1 MSGTRFSLEC
11 QPNLPKSLSRLNEM
25 ANNILYSWDRGIR
38 GLFFRLDPEL
48 WEACGHN
55 PKVFLRQVSQKKIE
69 RAASDIVYIENY
81 RRVLSFYDTYM
92 QEPRAKDFNGF
103 LRADKDL
110 VAYSC
115 AEFGFHESF
124 PIYSGGLGILAGDH
138 CKAASD
144 LGVPFVGI
152 GILYRQGY
160 FRQQIDAEG
169 NQIAVHTQS
178 QFSDLPIESAR
189 DELGNEVFVKIEL
202 PGRDVHLK
210 VWVAKV
216 GHILLYLLDSDLPD
230 NSNEDRKIT
239 YQLYG
244 GGHEM
249 RLQQEMVLGIGG
261 IRAKKELGLRPT
273 VWHINEGHSA
283 FQIIERCRELIEK
296 HQLEFH
302 TALEVAASCTVFTTH
317 TPVPAGHDVFDHE
330 LMRYYF
336 SDYVKKLNISMDE
349 FLALGKSGLSSHGF
363 NMTAFAL
370 RGSRF
375 HNGVSRIHGEE
386 ASRMESYIWPQIPP
400 IENPMR
406 YVTNGVHVLTFLAH
420 EWVNRFDL
428 LFGGGWRSELSNR
441 DYWERIDTIS
451 SHSFWSVKQTL
462 KSTMLEAVAI
472 RVRNQLR
479 RNGEAESKIK
489 RLTEYLNPQK
499 PDVFTIGFAR
509 RFATY
514 KRATL
519 ILSDPERLARLVNN
533 PDRPVVLIFAGK
545 AHPSD
550 QPGQDLIR
558 TLHHYSRDPRFE
570 GKIILVEDFDMA
582 LARKLVS
589 GVDLWLNNPEYPKEA
604 SGTSGEKAGMNG
616 VLNLSVL
623 DGWWGEGFEEG
634 NGWAIT
640 PHDSKYS
647 AEFRNREESKEM
659 LDLLEQEIIPL
670 YYDYN
675 CDGHGYSAE
684 WVQRCK
690 NSMKTILPRFNS
702 QRMMMDYV
710 RDFYAPA
717 TKQYQVF
724 KQDDFQSGRVLSVWK
739 KTIYQHWHNVSIR
752 MVSEPVNSLIPR
764 ESLQLDVAI
773 KLGQLSPGDVVAD
786 CLIGREGGD
795 GEFVKSNCHSFQYVG
810 TYGEEESLFRLDAE
824 IDGSGLLSYMIRVFP
839 HHELQSQ
846 RFEVGYMLWL

>member
-1 MSGTRFSLEC
+1 MPGTRFVLEC
-11 QPNLPKSLSRLNEM
+11 QPNLPASLNRLNEL

-38 GLFFRLDPEL
+38 GLFFRLDARL
-48 WEACGHN
+48 WESTGHN
-55 PKVFLRQVSQKKIE
+55 PKVFLRQVSQEKLE
-69 RAASDIVYIENY
+69 RASKDNVYIENY
-81 RRVLSFYDTYM
+81 RRVLSSFDTYM
-92 QEPRAKDFNGF
+92 QESRGNELLDYLNPET
-103 LRADKDL
+103 DL

-144 LGVPFVGI
+144 LGVPFVAI

-160 FRQQIDAEG
+160 FRQQIDGDG
-169 NQIAVHTQS
+169 NQVAVYNQS
-178 QFSDLPIESAR
+178 RFSDLPVESAI
-189 DELGNEVFVKIEL
+189 DAIGNDVFVKIEL
-202 PGRDVHLK
+202 PGRDVQLK
-210 VWVAKV
+210 VWMAKV
-216 GHILLYLLDSDLPD
+216 GHIKLYLLDSDLSENSPD
-230 NSNEDRKIT
+230 DRKIT

-244 GGHEM
+244 GGNEM
-249 RLQQEMVLGIGG
+249 RLQQEIVLGIGG
-261 IRAKKELGLRPT
+261 IRAKKALGIKPT

-283 FQIIERCRELIEK
+283 FQIIERCRELIDK

-302 TALEVAASCTVFTTH
+302 TALEIAASCTVFTTH

-330 LMRYYF
+330 MIRYYF
-336 SDYVKKLNISMDE
+336 SDYVKQLNITMDE
-349 FLALGKSGLSSHGF
+349 FLSLGKNGQSINGF

-400 IENPMR
+400 NENPMR

-428 LFGGGWRSELSNR
+428 LFGGGWRSEVSNR
-441 DYWERIDTIS
+441 EYWDRIDTIS
-451 SHSFWSVKQTL
+451 SHSFWSVRQTL

-472 RVRNQLR
+472 KLRNQLR
-479 RNGEAESKIK
+479 RNGEGESKIK

-519 ILSDPERLARLVNN
+519 ILSDPERLSRLVNN
-533 PDRPVVLIFAGK
+533 SLMPVVLIFAGK
-545 AHPSD
+545 AHPND

-570 GKIILVEDFDMA
+570 GKIVLVEDFDMA

-640 PHDSKYS
+640 PHDSKFS
-647 AEFRNREESKEM
+647 SEFRNAEESKEM

-670 YYDYN
+670 YYDR
-675 CDGHGYSAE
+675 DGHGYSVE

-702 QRMMMDYV
+702 QRMVMDYV
-710 RDFYAPA
+710 RDFYSPA
-717 TKQYQVF
+717 ANQY
-724 KQDDFQSGRVLSVWK
+724 KTLKTDDFQAATILSLWK
-739 KTIYQHWHNVSIR
+739 NTIHHHWNNVSIK
-752 MVSEPVNSLIPR
+752 MVSKPVHCLMTGDR
-764 ESLQLDVAI
+764 LQLDIAI
-773 KLGQLSPGDVVAD
+773 KLGQLSPSDILVD
-786 CLIGREGGD
+786 CLIERDADANDFE
-795 GEFVKSNCHSFQYVG
+795 KLSCHSFEYVG
-810 TYGEEESLFRLDAE
+810 TYGEDEALYRLDAE
-824 IDGSGLLSYMIRVFP
+824 IKGSGLLNYMIRAFP
-839 HHELQSQ
+839 YHELQSQ
-846 RFEVGYMLWL
+846 RFEMGYMLWL

>member
-1 MSGTRFSLEC
+1 MTGTRFVLEC
-11 QPNLPKSLSRLNEM
+11 QPNLPKSLSRLNEL
-25 ANNILYSWDRGIR
+25 ANNMLYSWDRGIR
-38 GLFFRLDPEL
+38 GLFFRLDSEL
-48 WEACGHN
+48 WESCGHN
-55 PKVFLRQVSQKKIE
+55 PKVFLRQVSQEKIE
-69 RAASDIVYIENY
+69 RAAKDNVYIENY
-81 RRVLSFYDTYM
+81 RRVLSSFDTYM
-92 QEPRAKDFNGF
+92 QESRNKEIHGLLNPET
-103 LRADKDL
+103 DL

-144 LGVPFVGI
+144 LGVPFVAL

-160 FRQQIDAEG
+160 FRQQIDGDG
-169 NQIAVHTQS
+169 NQVAVYSQS
-178 QFSDLPIESAR
+178 RFSDLPVESAV
-189 DELGNEVFVKIEL
+189 DELGNEIFVKIEL
-202 PGRDVHLK
+202 PGREVNLK
-210 VWVAKV
+210 VWVAKF
-216 GHILLYLLDSDLPD
+216 GHNHLYLLDSDLSE
-230 NSNEDRKIT
+230 NSTEDRKIT

-249 RLQQEMVLGIGG
+249 RLQQEIVLGIGG
-261 IRAKKELGLRPT
+261 IRAKKALGLKPT

-283 FQIIERCRELIEK
+283 FQIIERCRELIDT
-296 HQLEFH
+296 HGLEFH

-317 TPVPAGHDVFDHE
+317 TPVPAGHDVFDHD
-330 LMRYYF
+330 LIRYYF
-336 SDYVKKLNISMDE
+336 SAYVKKLNITMDE
-349 FLALGKSGLSSHGF
+349 FLALGKNGQSINGF

-400 IENPMR
+400 NENPMR

-428 LFGGGWRSELSNR
+428 LFGGGWRSEVSNR

-451 SHSFWSVKQTL
+451 SHSFWSVRQTL

-472 RVRNQLR
+472 RLKNQLR
-479 RNGEAESKIK
+479 RNGEGESKIK
-489 RLTEYLNPQK
+489 RLTEFLNPQK
-499 PDVFTIGFAR
+499 PDFFTIGFAR

-519 ILSDPERLARLVNN
+519 ILSDPERLDRLLNN
-533 PDRPVVLIFAGK
+533 PEMPVVLIFAGK
-545 AHPSD
+545 AHPND

-570 GKIILVEDFDMA
+570 GKIVLVEDFDMA
-582 LARKLVS
+582 LSRKLVS

-647 AEFRNREESKEM
+647 TEFRNREESKEM

-670 YYDYN
+670 YYDR
-675 CDGHGYSAE
+675 DGHGYSAE

-702 QRMMMDYV
+702 QRMVMDYV
-710 RDFYAPA
+710 RDFYSPA
-717 TKQYQVF
+717 SKQH
-724 KQDDFQSGRVLSVWK
+724 KALKADDFQPATILSLWK
-739 KTIYQHWHNVSIR
+739 NTIHHHWHNVSIR
-752 MVSEPVNSLIPR
+752 MLTNPVNSLMTGER
-764 ESLQLDVAI
+764 LQLDIAI
-773 KLGQLSPGDVVAD
+773 KLGQLSPSDVLAD
-786 CLIGREGGD
+786 CLIERGSGS
-795 GEFVKSNCHSFQYVG
+795 GEFHKVSCHSFVYVG
-810 TYGEEESLFRLDAE
+810 TYGEDETLYRLDAE
-824 IDGSGLLSYMIRVFP
+824 IEGSGLLSYMIRAFP
-839 HHELQSQ
+839 FHELQSQ
-846 RFEVGYMLWL
+846 RFEMGYMLWL

>member
-1 MSGTRFSLEC
+1 M
-11 QPNLPKSLSRLNEM
+11 
-25 ANNILYSWDRGIR
+25 LYSWDRGIR

-48 WEACGHN
+48 WETCDHN

-69 RAASDIVYIENY
+69 RAAADNVYIENY
-81 RRVLSFYDTYM
+81 RRVLSSFDTYM
-92 QEPRAKDFNGF
+92 QEPHTKNFNGF
-103 LRADKDL
+103 LSADRDL

-144 LGVPFVGI
+144 LGVPFVAI

-160 FRQQIDAEG
+160 FRQQIDGDG
-169 NQIAVHTQS
+169 NQIAVYTQS
-178 QFSDLPIESAR
+178 RFSDFPIESAK
-189 DELGNEVFVKIEL
+189 DEFANEIVVKIEL
-202 PGRDVHLK
+202 PGRDVKLK
-210 VWVAKV
+210 VWVVKV
-216 GHILLYLLDSDLPD
+216 GHISLYLLDSDIPE
-230 NSNEDRKIT
+230 NSEDDRKIT

-249 RLQQEMVLGIGG
+249 RLQQEMVLGIAGV
-261 IRAKKELGLRPT
+261 RAKKALGLRPT

-283 FQIIERCRELIEK
+283 FQIIERCRELIVQY
-296 HQLEFH
+296 QLEFH
-302 TALEVAASCTVFTTH
+302 TALEIAAACTVFTTH

-336 SDYVKKLNISMDE
+336 SDYVEQLNITMNE
-349 FLALGKSGLSSHGF
+349 FLSLGQSAQATHGF

-386 ASRMESYIWPQIPP
+386 ASRMESYIWPQIPAD
-400 IENPMR
+400 ENPMR

-441 DYWERIDTIS
+441 DYWKRIDTIS
-451 SHSFWSVKQTL
+451 SHSFWSVRQTL

-472 RVRNQLR
+472 RVKNQLHR
-479 RNGEAESKIK
+479 IGECESKIK
-489 RLTEYLNPQK
+489 RLTAFLNPQK
-499 PDVFTIGFAR
+499 PDFFTIGFAR

-519 ILSDPERLARLVNN
+519 IFSDPDRLERLLNN
-533 PDRPVVLIFAGK
+533 PEKPVVLIFAGK

-558 TLHHYSRDPRFE
+558 TIHHYSRDPRFE

-640 PHDSKYS
+640 PHGPNYS

-670 YYDYN
+670 YYDR
-675 CDGHGYSAE
+675 DGHGYSTE

-690 NSMKTILPRFNS
+690 NSMKTILPQFNS
-702 QRMMMDYV
+702 QRMVMDYV
-710 RDFYAPA
+710 REFYAPA
-717 TKQYQVF
+717 AKQYLTL
-724 KQDDFQSGRVLSVWK
+724 KQDDFQSGTVLSIWK
-739 KTIYQHWHNVSIR
+739 KNIHQHWHNVSIR
-752 MVSEPVNSLIPR
+752 MISEPVKSLIPGER
-764 ESLQLDVAI
+764 LELDIAI
-773 KLGQLSPGDVVAD
+773 KLGQLSPSDVVVD
-786 CLIGREGGD
+786 CLIGKELTT
-795 GEFVKSNCHSFQYVG
+795 GEFEKQSCHSFQYVG
-810 TYGEEESLFRLDAE
+810 TFGEEESLFRLDTE
-824 IDGSGLLSYMIRVFP
+824 IDGAGLLSYMIRAFP
-839 HHELQSQ
+839 HHDLQSQ
-846 RFEVGYMLWL
+846 RFEMGYMLWL

>member
-1 MSGTRFSLEC
+1 MPGTRFVLEC
-11 QPNLPKSLSRLNEM
+11 QPNLPPSLNRLNEL

-48 WEACGHN
+48 WESSGHN
-55 PKVFLRQVSQKKIE
+55 PKVFLRQVSQEKIE
-69 RAASDIVYIENY
+69 RAAKDNVYIERY
-81 RRVLSFYDTYM
+81 RRVLSSFDTYM
-92 QEPRAKDFNGF
+92 KEHRAKEFNGF
-103 LRADKDL
+103 LDPKKDL

-144 LGVPFVGI
+144 LGVPFVAI

-160 FRQQIDAEG
+160 FRQQIDADG
-169 NQIAVHTQS
+169 NQIAVYNQS
-178 QFSDLPIESAR
+178 NFSDLPIEAAR
-189 DELGNEVFVKIEL
+189 DEFGKDTYVKVEL

-216 GHILLYLLDSDLPD
+216 GHISLYLLDSDISE
-230 NSNEDRKIT
+230 NSDEDRKIT

-249 RLQQEMVLGIGG
+249 RLQQEIVLGIGG
-261 IRAKKELGLRPT
+261 FRAKKALGIKPT

-302 TALEVAASCTVFTTH
+302 TALEVAAACTVFTTH
-317 TPVPAGHDVFDHE
+317 TPVAAGHDVFDHE
-330 LMRYYF
+330 LIRYYF
-336 SDYVKKLNISMDE
+336 ADYIKHLNISMDE
-349 FLALGKSGLSSHGF
+349 FLALGKSTQSSSSF
-363 NMTAFAL
+363 NMTSFAL

-386 ASRMESYIWPQIPP
+386 ASRMEGYIWPQVPP
-400 IENPMR
+400 NENPMR

-428 LFGGGWRSELSNR
+428 VFGGGWRSELSNR
-441 DYWERIDTIS
+441 PYWERIDTIS
-451 SHSFWSVKQTL
+451 SHSFWSVRQTL

-479 RNGEAESKIK
+479 RNGEGESKIK
-489 RLTEYLNPQK
+489 RLTAYLDPQK
-499 PDVFTIGFAR
+499 PDCFTIGFAR

-519 ILSDPERLARLVNN
+519 ILSDPDRLARLVNN
-533 PDRPVVLIFAGK
+533 PERPVVLIFAGK
-545 AHPSD
+545 AHPND

-647 AEFRNREESKEM
+647 ADFRNKEESREM

-670 YYDYN
+670 YYER
-675 CDGHGYSAE
+675 DGRGYSDE
-684 WVQRCK
+684 WVKRCK
-690 NSMKTILPRFNS
+690 NSMKTILPQFNS
-702 QRMMMDYV
+702 QRMVMDYV
-710 RDFYAPA
+710 RDFYSPA
-717 TKQYQVF
+717 TKQHRAL
-724 KQDDFQSGRVLSVWK
+724 KHEDFQSGTVLSVWK
-739 KTIYQHWHNVSIR
+739 KTVHQHWHNVSIR
-752 MVSEPVNSLIPR
+752 MISEPVSQLVPGER
-764 ESLQLDVAI
+764 LQLDIAI
-773 KLGQLSPGDVVAD
+773 RLGQLSPSDVMAD
-786 CLIGREGGD
+786 CIIGREESNGD
-795 GEFVKSNCHSFQYVG
+795 FQKISGHGFEYVG
-810 TYGEEESLFRLDAE
+810 SFGEEESLYRLDTE
-824 IDGSGLLSYMIRVFP
+824 IEGSGLLSYMIRAFP
-839 HHELQSQ
+839 YHELQSQ
-846 RFEVGYMLWL
+846 RFELGCMLWL

>member
-1 MSGTRFSLEC
+1 MSGTRFVLEC
-11 QPNLPKSLSRLNEM
+11 QPNLPKSLSRLNEL
-25 ANNILYSWDRGIR
+25 ANNMLYSWDRGIR
-38 GLFFRLDPEL
+38 GLFFRLDAEL
-48 WEACGHN
+48 WETSGHN
-55 PKVFLRQVSQKKIE
+55 PKVFLRQVSQEKIE
-69 RAASDIVYIENY
+69 RAAKDNVYIENY
-81 RRVLSFYDTYM
+81 RRVLSSFDTYM
-92 QEPRAKDFNGF
+92 QEPHNKELHEHLNPET
-103 LRADKDL
+103 DL

-144 LGVPFVGI
+144 LCVPFVAL

-160 FRQQIDAEG
+160 FRQQIDGDG
-169 NQIAVHTQS
+169 NQVAVYSQS
-178 QFSDLPIESAR
+178 RFSDLPIESAV
-189 DELGNEVFVKIEL
+189 DEFGNEIFVKIEL
-202 PGRDVHLK
+202 PGRDVNLK
-210 VWVAKV
+210 VWVAKI
-216 GHILLYLLDSDLPD
+216 GHNNLYLLDSDLSE
-230 NSNEDRKIT
+230 NSQEDRKIT

-244 GGHEM
+244 GGNEM
-249 RLQQEMVLGIGG
+249 RLQQEIVLGIGG
-261 IRAKKELGLRPT
+261 IRAKKALGIKPT

-283 FQIIERCRELIEK
+283 FQIIERCRELIDT
-296 HQLEFH
+296 HNLEFH
-302 TALEVAASCTVFTTH
+302 TALEVVASCTVFTTH
-317 TPVPAGHDVFDHE
+317 TPVPAGHDVFDYDLIRH
-330 LMRYYF
+330 YF
-336 SDYVKKLNISMDE
+336 SSYVKKLNITMDE
-349 FLALGKSGLSSHGF
+349 FLALGKNGLSINGF

-375 HNGVSRIHGEE
+375 HNGVSRIHGQE

-400 IENPMR
+400 NENPMR

-428 LFGGGWRSELSNR
+428 LFGGGWRSEMSNR
-441 DYWERIDTIS
+441 QYWERIDTIS
-451 SHSFWSVKQTL
+451 SHSFWSVRQTL

-472 RVRNQLR
+472 RLRNQLR
-479 RNGEAESKIK
+479 RNGEGESKIK

-519 ILSDPERLARLVNN
+519 ILSDPERLDRLLNDPN
-533 PDRPVVLIFAGK
+533 KPAVLIFAGK
-545 AHPSD
+545 AHPND

-558 TLHHYSRDPRFE
+558 TLHHFSRDPRFE

-647 AEFRNREESKEM
+647 VEFRNREESKEM
-659 LDLLEQEIIPL
+659 MDLLEQEIIPL
-670 YYDYN
+670 YYDR
-675 CDGHGYSAE
+675 DGHGYSAE

-690 NSMKTILPRFNS
+690 NSMKTILPKFNS
-702 QRMMMDYV
+702 QRMVMDYV
-710 RDFYAPA
+710 RDFYSPAAKQYEALKANDFQPA
-717 TKQYQVF
+717 TI
-724 KQDDFQSGRVLSVWK
+724 LSLWK
-739 KTIYQHWHNVSIR
+739 HTIHQHWHNVSIR
-752 MVSEPVNSLIPR
+752 MISKPVNCLMTGER
-764 ESLQLDVAI
+764 LQLDIAI
-773 KLGQLSPGDVVAD
+773 KLGQLSPSDVLAD
-786 CLIGREGGD
+786 CLIERDSGTGD
-795 GEFVKSNCHSFQYVG
+795 FQKVSCHSFEYVG
-810 TYGEEESLFRLDAE
+810 TYGEDETLYRLDTE
-824 IDGSGLLSYMIRVFP
+824 IEGSGLLSYMIRAFP
-839 HHELQSQ
+839 YHELQSQ